1 MDHRDRNDQS
11 YQWRPTTPVG
21 IRILG
26 IAIVVVNLVFLV
38 VALTAAEGDWLI
50 IVPIAA
56 MIAAGVLGLLL
67 ARSYMYLSIDPGMI
81 HVGLWP
87 FSKRT
92 IRFAQLKVY
101 TLVPHVRPSAFGG
114 TGVRKTS
121 GQQIAYLWEAGPGL
135 ELQKTDG
142 ETLTIVFDE
151 ARHASSVLD
160 SLLAPHQRADEER
173 RDCQTD

>member
-1 MDHRDRNDQS
+1 MDATDRNDQS

-26 IAIVVVNLVFLV
+26 TAILVVNLVFLV

-50 IVPIAA
+50 IFPIVA

-67 ARSYMYLSIDPGMI
+67 ARSYMYLSIAPGMI

-87 FSKRT
+87 FSKRS
-92 IRFAQLKVY
+92 IRFAQLKAY
-101 TLVPHVRPSAFGG
+101 NLVPHIRPSEFGG

-121 GQQIAYLWEAGPGL
+121 GQQIGYLWEAGPGL
-135 ELQKTDG
+135 ELRKTDG
-142 ETLTIVFDE
+142 ETLTIVFGE
-151 ARHASSVLD
+151 ARQASAVLD
-160 SLLAPHQRADEER
+160 SLLGPQKPVDKEPL
-173 RDCQTD
+173 

>member
-1 MDHRDRNDQS
+1 MDHRDRNVQS
-11 YQWRPTTPVG
+11 YQWRPPTPVG
-21 IRILG
+21 IRMLG

-50 IVPIAA
+50 FLPIAA
-56 MIAAGVLGLLL
+56 MIAAGVFGLLL
-67 ARSYMYLSIDPGMI
+67 ARSYMYLSIAPGMI

-87 FSKRT
+87 FSKRS
-92 IRFAQLKVY
+92 IRFAQLKTS

-121 GQQIAYLWEAGPGL
+121 GQQIGYLWEAGPAL
-135 ELQKTDG
+135 ELRKTDG

-151 ARHASSVLD
+151 ARQASLVLE
-160 SLLAPHQRADEER
+160 SLLGSYKRADEDR
-173 RDCQTD
+173 HDCQTD